1 MKRPLAA
8 VIALTLLAAT
18 PVLAQEAVERAE
30 AEHLATTPLPFD
42 ARDEAREW
50 RLWWDEADPSERP
63 AMEAQRVTELEV
75 ATWKDRQLAR
85 HETDFDSLARTC
97 PEGVTDVC
105 RIDGAGV
112 IIGPG
117 DEEAGL
123 PAHPLYW
130 QQLRMGSEWDMPRAA
145 VILYTPT
152 TDGRLKAATW
162 VQTAIVHEP
171 PVVIEGQGDLY
182 VAVPGYHDGT
192 GRANADVLFRWTPGA
207 DRPFTQIDI
216 TSWKDDLAARLP
228 PGLEVWKGVAYRWP
242 YLMAETS
249 LWQANDANCCAS
261 GGEAWIDFRIDGDR
275 LAIEWLQVNDRVLQA
290 AETTPADILA
300 WAGRRVGCDHWAGEE
315 PYDAERAAMIAE
327 ATARLDC
334 EGLDADQAALVDTY
348 AGDEVALALIE
359 RVAGAAARE
368 AERP

>member
-8 VIALTLLAAT
+8 VIALTVLMAT

-85 HETDFDSLARTC
+85 YETDFDSLARTC

-112 IIGPG
+112 IIVPG
-117 DEEAGL
+117 DEEAGIQ
-123 PAHPLYW
+123 AHPLYW
-130 QQLRMGSEWDMPRAA
+130 QQLRMGGEWDMPRAA

-152 TDGRLKAATW
+152 ADGRLKAATW

-192 GRANADVLFRWTPGA
+192 GRMNADVLFRWTPDAG
-207 DRPFTQIDI
+207 RPFTQIDV
-216 TSWKDDLAARLP
+216 TSWKADLADQLP
-228 PGLEVWKGVAYRWP
+228 PGLAVWKGVGYRWP
-242 YLMAETS
+242 ALMAETS
-249 LWQANDANCCAS
+249 LWQDNDANCCPT
-261 GGEAWIDFRIDGDR
+261 GGDAWLSLAIEGDR
-275 LAIEWLQVNDRVLQA
+275 LVIEHLQVNDPLITA
-290 AETTPADILA
+290 ATTIPADILG
-300 WAGRRVGCDHWAGEE
+300 WAGRRLGCDHWMGEE
-315 PYDAERAAMIAE
+315 VYDAERGAQIEAAVTELQCDTLE
-327 ATARLDC
+327 AD
-334 EGLDADQAALVDTY
+334 EAALVAHY
-348 AGDEVALALIE
+348 AGDEVALAQIE
-359 RVAGAAARE
+359 RVRGGE
-368 AERP
+368 

>member
-8 VIALTLLAAT
+8 VIALAVLVAT
-18 PVLAQEAVERAE
+18 PAVAQEAVERAE
-30 AEHLATTPLPFD
+30 ADYLATTPLPFD

-50 RLWWDEADPSERP
+50 RLWWDEVAPSERL
-63 AMEAQRVTELEV
+63 AMEAERIADLERST
-75 ATWKDRQLAR
+75 AGDRLLAR
-85 HETDFDSLARTC
+85 YETDFDRLVSTC
-97 PEGVTDVC
+97 PPTGPDAC
-105 RIDGAGV
+105 RVEGAGV
-112 IIGPG
+112 IIVPG
-117 DEEAGL
+117 DEESGV

-130 QQLRMGSEWDMPRAA
+130 QQLRMGGEWDMPRAA

-152 TDGRLKAATW
+152 AGGRLKAAAW
-162 VQTAIVHEP
+162 VHTAVVHEP
-171 PVVIEGQGDLY
+171 PVVNEGQGDLY

-242 YLMAETS
+242 YLMAETA

-275 LAIEWLQVNDRVLQA
+275 MAIEWLQVNDRVVQA

-315 PYDAERAAMIAE
+315 PYDADRAAMINE
-327 ATARLDC
+327 ATARLNC
-334 EGLDADQAALVDTY
+334 EGLEADQAALVETY
-348 AGDEVALALIE
+348 AGDEVALALIA

-368 AERP
+368 AEQP